1 MQYGLLIPFEPLFPT
16 SFQDWKNI
24 KWDWH
29 RSWII
34 WERRVR
40 KRDSLF
46 WKVRALLRQ
55 DMRKFPREPSEPA
68 GRQGAVL
75 CRLLHTMGD
84 GPEIPGCWNSLV
96 CVHQMLDL
104 YLVLTST
111 SGSEGSRGFSGA
123 AKFVGIFIHSQHW
136 MTPSCPKQTVYTEN
150 CRRGKEECFTG
161 MQRTLFMI
169 GATFLT
175 CYHKT
180 SSPVQAL
187 MNLWVCFCFS
197 KHCSSLNATLL
208 Y

>member
-1 MQYGLLIPFEPLFPT
+1 MQLSFLLKLHFLMQYGLLIPFEPLFPT
-16 SFQDWKNI
+16 SFQDWKNL

-55 DMRKFPREPSEPA
+55 DMKKFLREPSEPA

-75 CRLLHTMGD
+75 CCLLHTKGD
-84 GPEIPGCWNSLV
+84 GPEIPGCWNLLV
-96 CVHQMLDL
+96 YVHQMLDL

-123 AKFVGIFIHSQHW
+123 AKFVGIFIHSLHW
-136 MTPSCPKQTVYTEN
+136 MTPLLSQADCLHRELQE
-150 CRRGKEECFTG
+150 RERGMLHRHAED
-161 MQRTLFMI
+161 
-169 GATFLT
+169 TFHDWGYFFNML
-175 CYHKT
+175 
-180 SSPVQAL
+180 P
-187 MNLWVCFCFS
+187 
-197 KHCSSLNATLL
+197 
-208 Y
+208 